1 MKIGI
6 VTYWNSTDNYGQ
18 IMQGL
23 ALQRYLRSLGHDP
36 FIIRFHEEIPPTS
49 IREKISKLSPLYLWQ
64 YIKYRKAINN
74 ALAFNQKHP
83 RRFKEF
89 KKNNI
94 KYSEKEFWSF
104 NDLLCA
110 DWSKIDAF
118 ICGSDQI
125 WSPKYLPNWLS
136 YMLAFAPMRCRKIAY
151 ACSFGKA
158 SLSIEYIHQLKKQL
172 KTFHA
177 IGLRERTGVSIC
189 KEAGIAQAKLVCDP
203 TLLLKANDY
212 LDIVNDISTKKNTA
226 FIYLLNWEMDLPIQ
240 EINKYLKSQNIKT
253 SYFPTRGNENL
264 WTPFQDLS
272 INNWVREIAL
282 SQLVITNSF
291 HGTVFSI
298 IFHRPFITFALQ
310 GKDAGMNDRLQT
322 LLSAIG
328 LENRIYTKGG
338 KLSIEEIAS
347 LPINWQDVDDKL
359 AILRQSGVA
368 LLDEGLNG
376 SDKIKS
382 KHNIC
387 FFTNKSIHHRY
398 GGLDRVTELLADNFV
413 RHGHHVFY
421 LSYNKREIYDKGRQ
435 YFLPNPQKQKSRE
448 NIEAFN
454 TFLADKNIDVL
465 INQEAN
471 VDITLS
477 IDLELR
483 KHLTVLSTLHFNP
496 NYIDD
501 NHFSNKFGRRPG
513 LANKVLNRIFKTP
526 FIKNLGLKYLRNLL
540 SRNYKKQ
547 IDWSDRLVLLSD
559 RFKPDLLNLITG
571 NKIDTSKI
579 TAINNPCIVSP
590 VNTHIQ
596 EEKKNIILYVGRLDI
611 SFKRI
616 DHILDIWKDLSSRH
630 NDWEFVLV
638 GDGADR
644 KLLENKVITEN
655 IQKVTFVG
663 VQDPTEYYKQA
674 KFIIL
679 TSSASEGWGM
689 VLVEAQHYGCVPVCY
704 RSYSAISDII
714 SDGKNGILV
723 ENNDTNNLRSRLEAA
738 MDTPAI
744 YHALNTECIKSVN
757 RFNIETISQQWLR
770 LM

>member
-6 VTYWNSTDNYGQ
+6 VTYWDSSDNYGQ

-23 ALQRYLRSLGHDP
+23 ALQRFLRSLGHDP
-36 FIIRFHEEIPPTS
+36 FIIRFHEEVPSTS
-49 IREKISKLSPLYLWQ
+49 LCGKISKLSPLYLWQ
-64 YIKYRKAINN
+64 YIKYRKAISN
-74 ALAFNQKHP
+74 ALVFNQNHP

-94 KYSEKEFWSF
+94 KYSKQEFWSF
-104 NDLLCA
+104 NELLCA
-110 DWSKIDAF
+110 DWSEIDAF

-136 YMLAFAPMRCRKIAY
+136 YTLAFAPMRCRKIAY
-151 ACSFGKA
+151 ACSFGRS
-158 SLSIEYIHQLKKQL
+158 SLDLKYTYQLKEQL
-172 KTFHA
+172 KTFNA
-177 IGLRERTGVSIC
+177 IGLREKTGVSIC
-189 KEAGIAQAKLVCDP
+189 KNAGIAEAKLVCDP

-212 LDIVNDISTKKNTA
+212 LDIVNDISKKKNTA
-226 FIYLLNWEMDLPIQ
+226 FIYLLNWEMDLPTQ
-240 EINKYLKSQNIKT
+240 EINKYLNSQNIKI

-264 WTPFQDLS
+264 WTSSQDLS
-272 INNWVREIAL
+272 INNWIREIAL

-298 IFHRPFITFALQ
+298 IFHRPFVAFALQ

-328 LENRIYTKGG
+328 LENHIYTKDGE
-338 KLSIEEIAS
+338 LSIEAIAS
-347 LPINWQDVDDKL
+347 LPIDWQDIDKKL
-359 AILRQSGVA
+359 AILRQSGIT
-368 LLDEGLNG
+368 LLDEGLHSFHN
-376 SDKIKS
+376 DES

-387 FFTNKSIHHRY
+387 FFTNKSVHHRY
-398 GGLDRVTELLADNFV
+398 GGLDRVTELLADSFV
-413 RHGHHVFY
+413 QHGHHVFY
-421 LSYNKREIYDKGRQ
+421 LSYDKREIYDKDRQ
-435 YFLPNPQKQKSRE
+435 YFLPNPQKQKSKE
-448 NIEAFN
+448 NVDAFN
-454 TFLADKNIDVL
+454 TFLINKKIDVL

-471 VDITLS
+471 VDITLP
-477 IDLELR
+477 INPNTR

-501 NHFSNKFGRRPG
+501 RHFANKFGQ
-513 LANKVLNRIFKTP
+513 
-526 FIKNLGLKYLRNLL
+526 NLGLRNTILNKIFRIPLIKSLGLKFLRNKL

-547 IDWSDRLVLLSD
+547 IKWSDRLVLLSD
-559 RFKPDLLNLITG
+559 RFKPDLLKLTNF
-571 NKIDTSKI
+571 NNIDTSKI
-579 TAINNPCIVSP
+579 TAINNPCIISSD
-590 VNTHIQ
+590 NTCTQ
-596 EEKKNIILYVGRLDI
+596 REKKNIILYVGRLDI

-616 DHILDIWKDLSSRH
+616 DHILDIWKRLSSQH
-630 NDWEFVLV
+630 EDWKFILV
-638 GDGADR
+638 GDGIDR
-644 KLLENKVITEN
+644 KLLENKVINEN
-655 IQKVTFVG
+655 IQRVSFVG
-663 VQDPTEYYKQA
+663 IQDPAEYYKQA

-689 VLVEAQHYGCVPVCY
+689 VLVEAQQYGCVPVCY

-723 ENNDTNNLRSRLEAA
+723 ENNDTNSLLSKLEAA

-744 YHALNTECIKSVN
+744 YNALKTNCIKSVK
-757 RFNIETISQQWLR
+757 RFDIETISQQWLK